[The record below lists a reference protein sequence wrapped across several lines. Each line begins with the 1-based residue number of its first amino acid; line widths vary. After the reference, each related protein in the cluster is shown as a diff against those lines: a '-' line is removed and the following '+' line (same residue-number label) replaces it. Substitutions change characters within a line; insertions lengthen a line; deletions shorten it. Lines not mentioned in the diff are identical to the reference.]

1 MERVLMVRGGG
12 SEVIT
17 IFSWWIW
24 NSTWRVARHP
34 ISLEVSVYG
43 MIVFGRVRMART
55 APIVA
60 THCYVV
66 VEHLYWLGWMTSGLK
81 TRIKIVRSEWVVSAA
96 GIQTHHGSVCSHDRG
111 VGLHT
116 VQVAYLCQSRYGVGP
131 LDQKKNCKKITPK
144 KHGKT
149 QELGDSGK
157 HLPKQLITHFIS
169 FISFNL

>member
-1 MERVLMVRGGG
+1 MEFLEVLTEGMERVLMVRGGG

-96 GIQTHHGSVCSHDRG
+96 GIQTHHNLWFSMF
-111 VGLHT
+111 
-116 VQVAYLCQSRYGVGP
+116 AWSR
-131 LDQKKNCKKITPK
+131 CR
-144 KHGKT
+144 
-149 QELGDSGK
+149 
-157 HLPKQLITHFIS
+157 ITHSAGCIS
-169 FISFNL
+169 VPEPLWGGATRPEKKL